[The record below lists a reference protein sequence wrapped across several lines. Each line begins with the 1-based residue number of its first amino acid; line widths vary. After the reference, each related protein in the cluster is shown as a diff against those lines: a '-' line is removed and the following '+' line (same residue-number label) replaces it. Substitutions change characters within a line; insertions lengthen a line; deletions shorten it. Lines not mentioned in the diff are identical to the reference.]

1 MNDALIILQA
11 MIAVVENWEQDYTM
25 CIVLDE
31 TYIGTGQRSNQLNIT
46 VYITMVLQP
55 VLVHCTCDSRQSVG
69 QKNTVQV

>member
-1 MNDALIILQA
+1 MNIMFMMTSCSWCGGNKAI
-11 MIAVVENWEQDYTM
+11 YTM